1 MVTNLPVPR
10 RIQLLRDEKGST
22 WIIPADEGTTR
33 TQDTQEV
40 AVWWSR
46 PKGAPE
52 VLLLRQ
58 ENHTGKN
65 ADLIMLTL
73 GQLYDLIDVANQAV
87 ESA

>member
-1 MVTNLPVPR
+1 MPINVPAPR
-10 RIQLLRDEKGST
+10 RIQVLRDERGTT
-22 WIIPADEGTTR
+22 WIIPGDDVKVK
-33 TQDTQEV
+33 DTQEV
-40 AVWWSR
+40 AIWWSR
-46 PKGAPE
+46 PKQGPE

-87 ESA
+87 ECA